1 MFAVEP
7 TNHQYTPMIVN
18 VNGSAL
24 TGVDTT
30 YGVYTGSTAQFKIEL
45 GSGYATPSNIKV
57 YVNGVLKS
65 FLVDYVFNEEMT
77 LVTIDSLVINDVV
90 LIENNSNAEY
100 SINGNTLIISS
111 ELTTNDVVNVVW
123 FTQYQTMQLLTDEHV
138 GGKASYALAMKPIDS
153 SYVWVYVNGVKLT
166 PIRDYYL
173 SDDKTKV
180 YLLDTTSESDM
191 VKVVLFGSKLCSTKS
206 YEISKDML
214 NVFRYNRYSIGT
226 IQLAKDLNYY
236 DTEILVTDASLL
248 SIPVAARN
256 QPGTVL
262 INGERIEYLMLTD
275 NTLSQLRRGSMGTAI
290 AELYTAGTDVAD
302 VSIQERIPYNET
314 EMKESFMID
323 GSTRSVG
330 PLSYIPVK
338 SVRTN
343 WAAGNIPTGYGP
355 CDQVEVFVGG
365 RRLRK
370 NPMHVFN
377 ESLGSTSPRADEL
390 LDAEF
395 SVDGTSNYIRL
406 TDSVLDSIPVNAS
419 VNVVVYRKVGKVW
432 YEQTATA
439 ASAGITLLENNTP
452 MAKFISQKTTA
463 MIG

>member
-1 MFAVEP
+1 
-7 TNHQYTPMIVN
+7 
-18 VNGSAL
+18 
-24 TGVDTT
+24 
-30 YGVYTGSTAQFKIEL
+30 
-45 GSGYATPSNIKV
+45 
-57 YVNGVLKS
+57 
-65 FLVDYVFNEEMT
+65 
-77 LVTIDSLVINDVV
+77 
-90 LIENNSNAEY
+90 
-100 SINGNTLIISS
+100 
-111 ELTTNDVVNVVW
+111 
-123 FTQYQTMQLLTDEHV
+123 
-138 GGKASYALAMKPIDS
+138 
-153 SYVWVYVNGVKLT
+153 
-166 PIRDYYL
+166 
-173 SDDKTKV
+173 
-180 YLLDTTSESDM
+180 
-191 VKVVLFGSKLCSTKS
+191 
-206 YEISKDML
+206 
-214 NVFRYNRYSIGT
+214 
-226 IQLAKDLNYY
+226 
-236 DTEILVTDASLL
+236 
-248 SIPVAARN
+248 
-256 QPGTVL
+256 
-262 INGERIEYLMLTD
+262 
-275 NTLSQLRRGSMGTAI
+275 
-290 AELYTAGTDVAD
+290 
-302 VSIQERIPYNET
+302 
-314 EMKESFMID
+314 
-323 GSTRSVG
+323 
-330 PLSYIPVK
+330 LSYIPVK